1 MNPLCGIIIV
11 FDCNYCV
18 IRCAVKKLYLCKVNT
33 QIINSVDLDIH
44 VNNIV
49 WFTTDPDSCVVT
61 SIGNYKSSTKIVT
74 SKIQPTELYAITLNI
89 SKLQEIP
96 IPCIPIGYITNVL
109 QRSNTENVFILG
121 EKFNQT
127 ESLTTEFK
135 SFATVQLPTSM
146 GSDIME
152 NYIIGFLNSGYGG
165 TLYFGIEDNSVI
177 SGTIKSTVQ
186 NQTDLIQRNLSD
198 RLRKCTF
205 IDPKLYKVEFYS
217 VWNPKNQQMCDD
229 RFVVCIKVQAVNNG
243 IIYYN
248 SKNIVY
254 IKELTTLRQL
264 SDIETSILMTNRLFF
279 GNSVD
284 HEL

>member
-11 FDCNYCV
+11 FDCDYCV
-18 IRCAVKKLYLCKVNT
+18 IRCALKNLYLCKVNAEL
-33 QIINSVDLDIH
+33 IKSVDLDIH

-49 WFTTDPDSCVVT
+49 WFTTDPDSCVIT
-61 SIGNYKSSTKIVT
+61 SIGNYKTTIKKVT
-74 SKIQPTELYAITLNI
+74 TVIQPTELYFITLNI

-96 IPCIPIGYITNVL
+96 VPCIPIGYITSVLRSSNV
-109 QRSNTENVFILG
+109 ENVFILG

-127 ESLTTEFK
+127 ESLTVEFK

-165 TLYFGIEDNSVI
+165 TLYFGIEDNCTI
-177 SGTIKSTVQ
+177 SGTIKSTMQ

-205 IDPKLYKVEFYS
+205 IDPKMYKIEFYS

-229 RFVVCIKVQAVNNG
+229 RFIVCIKVHAVNNG

-248 SKNIVY
+248 SKNVVY
-254 IKELTTLRQL
+254 IKELTTLREL
-264 SDIETSILMTNRLFF
+264 STNEVSILMTNRLFY
-279 GNSVD
+279 GNSAD